1 MSIDGPKELH
11 DRYRV
16 TRSGKGS
23 FDKVMAGI
31 EQLKKHQVEFNTL
44 TVINRINVKYPLEV
58 YRTLKSIGAKHIQFI
73 ELLETTEPNIDF
85 SNQKARLNLL
95 SSLSLRLIMAIS
107 WRRSSKNGF
116 AMM

>member
-1 MSIDGPKELH
+1 IQYQNRYKGTKKIHNALQTNGILLDDAWCLFLRENHFLVGVSIDGPKELH

-44 TVINRINVKYPLEV
+44 TVINRI
-58 YRTLKSIGAKHIQFI
+58 
-73 ELLETTEPNIDF
+73 
-85 SNQKARLNLL
+85 
-95 SSLSLRLIMAIS
+95 
-107 WRRSSKNGF
+107 
-116 AMM
+116 